1 MLRFAALRP
10 WGPLALAFAATLGV
24 ETALVERKYGVF
36 GGGFGSS
43 HVLRGAG
50 EWGLFLAGLLLAH
63 ALLIGLAWLIV
74 RAAHG
79 RRRRETP
86 VLVLDFLFVAVGG
99 YIAWL
104 AARFEVLSYFSDAL
118 SFGLIRDLGGGSLGD
133 ALLFIGSEAGL
144 AALGVVAVV
153 ILWAAGLRALR
164 RWLPERVAPPPLKW
178 RHLLWPALAL
188 PFAAFAADRAPD
200 VRYALAR
207 FTAFGLAN
215 DALSEASDFDR
226 DGYSWFTPK
235 LDDHPFDSSRHPY
248 ALDVP
253 DDGID
258 QDGVAGDFH
267 FAGGAQAAGPVRL
280 PEHPKHL
287 VLVVLESTRADAIG
301 RVVEGRP
308 VTPVLNAIAA
318 GGSSA
323 LEAYSHV
330 GFTTA
335 SLKSLFSGRLDPAPG
350 TPSLFRDLKAN
361 GYRIGVYSGQPES
374 FGDISAVVGMKAS
387 ADVFVDAET
396 LKDQRAFDFAA
407 KGSLLVDGRKLLA
420 AFDRTMGD
428 AAGWRR
434 PTFLY
439 WNFQEAHF
447 PYSHPGMPRLLP
459 GEPIPR
465 GKIEAANRGW
475 TSLTYWNAVAY
486 DDWLIGQ
493 LIGRLKRLGVWG
505 DTLLVVTADH
515 GESLFDDGFLGHG
528 HVINREQTRVPLIL
542 GAKGVRLPAGP
553 IGLYDYRGIVLRAL
567 GAAVPEGEAHPVFQ
581 HIGPLDSPTAIGM
594 VEAGAN
600 FTTFDFETEEVR
612 FGDRGPRVR
621 YDALPPGSAARAR
634 ADRLFREWERQRWL
648 AKLGRGVL
656 RYGPSPGSV
665 PTQDER
671 RKLNAHPE

>member
-1 MLRFAALRP
+1 MLRFAHLGRCWP
-10 WGPLALAFAATLGV
+10 PALAFGATLGV
-24 ETALVERKYGVF
+24 EGVLVERKYGIF
-36 GGGFGSS
+36 GGGFGNS

-63 ALLIGLAWLIV
+63 ALLIGLVWLVV

-79 RRRRETP
+79 RRRRERP
-86 VLVLDFLFVAVGG
+86 VLALNFLLVAVAG
-99 YIAWL
+99 YGAWL
-104 AARFEVLSYFSDAL
+104 ALKFEVLSYFSDAL

-133 ALLFIGSEAGL
+133 ALLFVGSEAGL
-144 AALGVVAVV
+144 AALGALAAV
-153 ILWAAGLRALR
+153 ILWALGLRLAR
-164 RWLPERVAPPPLKW
+164 RWLPERMAMPTLKW

-188 PFAAFAADRAPD
+188 PLAAFAADRVPD
-200 VRYALAR
+200 VRYGPAR

-215 DALSEASDFDR
+215 DALSAASDFDR

-235 LDDHPFDSSRHPY
+235 IDTAPFDSSRHPY

-267 FAGGAQAAGPVRL
+267 FAGEAQAPGPVRL
-280 PEHPKHL
+280 PAHPKHL
-287 VLVVLESTRADAIG
+287 VLVVLESTRADAVG

-308 VTPVLNAIAA
+308 VTPVLNALAA

-323 LEAYSHV
+323 REAYSHV

-361 GYRIGVYSGQPES
+361 GYRIGVFSGQPES
-374 FGDISAVVGMKAS
+374 FGDISSVVGMKAS
-387 ADVFVDAET
+387 ADLFVDAET

-428 AAGWRR
+428 PAGWRR
-434 PTFLY
+434 PHFLY

-459 GEPIPR
+459 GAPIPR
-465 GKIEAANRGW
+465 GEIVAANRGW
-475 TSLTYWNAVAY
+475 TALTYWNAVAY
-486 DDWLIGQ
+486 DDWLIGR
-493 LIGRLKRLGVWG
+493 LVARLKRLGVWD

-528 HVINREQTRVPLIL
+528 HVINREQTLVPLIL
-542 GAKGVRLPAGP
+542 SARGVALPAGP
-553 IGLYDYRGIVLRAL
+553 VGLYDYRAIVLRAL
-567 GAAVPEGEAHPVFQ
+567 GGRVPVGAPHPVFQ
-581 HIGPLDSPTAIGM
+581 HIGTLDAPAAIGM
-594 VEAGAN
+594 VEAGGV

-612 FGDRGPRVR
+612 FGEGGARAR
-621 YDALPPGSAARAR
+621 YDALRPGSTARAR
-634 ADRLFREWERQRWL
+634 ADRLFREWARQRWL
-648 AKLGRGVL
+648 ARV
-656 RYGPSPGSV
+656 
-665 PTQDER
+665 ER
-671 RKLNAHPE
+671 

>member
-1 MLRFAALRP
+1 MLRFAALRRWWP
-10 WGPLALAFAATLGV
+10 PALAFGATLGV
-24 ETALVERKYGVF
+24 EGALVERKYGIF

-43 HVLRGAG
+43 HVLRGA
-50 EWGLFLAGLLLAH
+50 EWGLFLPALLLAH
-63 ALLIGLAWLIV
+63 ALLIGLLWLVV

-79 RRRRETP
+79 RKRRES
-86 VLVLDFLFVAVGG
+86 VLLPLNFLLVAVAG
-99 YIAWL
+99 YVAWL
-104 AARFEVLSYFSDAL
+104 AAKFEVLAYFSDAL

-133 ALLFIGSEAGL
+133 ALLFVGSEAGL
-144 AALGVVAVV
+144 AALGVAAVV
-153 ILWAAGLRALR
+153 LAWAVGLRLVR
-164 RWLPERVAPPPLKW
+164 RWLPERVAPPSLKW

-188 PFAAFAADRAPD
+188 PLVAFAADRVPD

-215 DALSEASDFDR
+215 DALSQASDFDR
-226 DGYSWFTPK
+226 DGYSWFTPR
-235 LDDHPFDSSRHPY
+235 LDPAPFDASRHPY

-267 FAGGAQAAGPVRL
+267 FTGPAPDRAAVRL
-280 PEHPKHL
+280 PAHPRHL

-308 VTPVLNAIAA
+308 VTPVLNALAA
-318 GGSSA
+318 EGTTA
-323 LEAYSHV
+323 REAYSHV

-350 TPSLFRDLKAN
+350 TSSLFRDLKAN
-361 GYRIGVYSGQPES
+361 GYRIGVFSGQPES

-387 ADVFVDAET
+387 ADAFVDAET

-407 KGSLLVDGRKLLA
+407 KGSLLVDGQRLLA

-459 GEPIPR
+459 GASIPR
-465 GKIEAANRGW
+465 GEIDAANRSW
-475 TSLTYWNAVAY
+475 TALTYWNAVAY

-493 LIGRLKRLGVWG
+493 LIDRLKRLGAWD

-542 GAKGVRLPAGP
+542 GAKGVKLPAGP
-553 IGLYDYRGIVLRAL
+553 VGLDDYRAILLRAL
-567 GAAVPEGEAHPVFQ
+567 GAPVPEGAPHPVFQ
-581 HIGPLDSPTAIGM
+581 HIGSLNSPAAIGI
-594 VEAGAN
+594 VEAGGR
-600 FTTFDFETEEVR
+600 FTTFDFETVVVW
-612 FGDRGPRVR
+612 FGDRGPRAR
-621 YDALPPGSAARAR
+621 YDALPAGSRARAR

-648 AKLGRGVL
+648 KRMEGRG
-656 RYGPSPGSV
+656 R
-665 PTQDER
+665 
-671 RKLNAHPE
+671 

>member
-1 MLRFAALRP
+1 MLRFAALRR
-10 WGPLALAFAATLGV
+10 WWPLALAFGVTLGV
-24 ETALVERKYGVF
+24 EAALVERKYGVF

-50 EWGLFLAGLLLAH
+50 EWALFLAGLLLSH
-63 ALLIGLAWLIV
+63 ALLVGLLWLVV

-79 RRRRETP
+79 RKRRDRP
-86 VLVLDFLFVAVGG
+86 VLALDFLFVAVAGF
-99 YIAWL
+99 IALL
-104 AARFEVLSYFSDAL
+104 AAKFEVLSYFSDAL

-133 ALLFIGSEAGL
+133 ALLFVGSEAGL
-144 AALGVVAVV
+144 AALAAVAALL
-153 ILWAAGLRALR
+153 LWVLGLRLVR
-164 RWLPERVAPPPLKW
+164 RWLPERVTAPPLGW
-178 RHLLWPALAL
+178 RNLLWPALAL
-188 PFAAFAADRAPD
+188 PFVAFAADRVPD

-215 DALSEASDFDR
+215 DALSQASDFDR
-226 DGYSWFTPK
+226 DGYSWFTPR
-235 LDDHPFDSSRHPY
+235 LDPAPFDPSRHPY

-267 FAGGAQAAGPVRL
+267 FAGPAPDRGAARL
-280 PEHPKHL
+280 LAHPKHL

-308 VTPVLNAIAA
+308 VTPVLNALAA
-318 GGSSA
+318 EGTA
-323 LEAYSHV
+323 AREAYSHV

-361 GYRIGVYSGQPES
+361 GYRIGVFSGQPES

-387 ADVFVDAET
+387 ANLFVDAET
-396 LKDQRAFDFAA
+396 LKAQRAFDFAA
-407 KGSLLVDGRKLLA
+407 KGSLLVDGSKLIA

-428 AAGWRR
+428 PAGWRQ

-459 GEPIPR
+459 GTPIPR

-475 TSLTYWNAVAY
+475 TALTYWNAVAY

-493 LIGRLKRLGVWG
+493 LIARLKRLGVWD
-505 DTLLVVTADH
+505 DTLLLVTADH

-528 HVINREQTRVPLIL
+528 HVINREQTRVPLIVS
-542 GAKGVRLPAGP
+542 AKGVKLPAGP
-553 IGLYDYRGIVLRAL
+553 VGLDDYRNIVLRAL
-567 GAAVPEGEAHPVFQ
+567 GAAVPEGAPHPVFQ
-581 HIGPLDSPTAIGM
+581 HIGALDAPAAIGL
-594 VEAGAN
+594 VEAGGV

-612 FGDRGPRVR
+612 FGDRGPRAR
-621 YDALPPGSAARAR
+621 YDALPAGSRARAR
-634 ADRLFREWERQRWL
+634 ADRLFREWARQRWL
-648 AKLGRGVL
+648 AKLERGVL
-656 RYGPSPGSV
+656 RYGPSPSSV

-671 RKLNAHPE
+671 RKITRSP

>member
-1 MLRFAALRP
+1 MLRFAALRR
-10 WGPLALAFAATLGV
+10 WWPLALAFGATLGV
-24 ETALVERKYGVF
+24 EGALVERKYGVF

-43 HVLRGAG
+43 HVLGEPG
-50 EWGLFLAGLLLAH
+50 EWALFLPALLLAH
-63 ALLIGLAWLIV
+63 ALLIGLLWLVV

-79 RRRRETP
+79 RRRRESAILP
-86 VLVLDFLFVAVGG
+86 LNFLLVAVAG
-99 YIAWL
+99 YVAWL
-104 AARFEVLSYFSDAL
+104 AARFEVLAYFSDAL

-133 ALLFIGSEAGL
+133 ALLFVGSEAGL
-144 AALGVVAVV
+144 AALGIVAVV
-153 ILWAAGLRALR
+153 LAWMLGLRLVR
-164 RWLPERVAPPPLKW
+164 RWLPERVTPPPLKW
-178 RHLLWPALAL
+178 RHLLWLAAPL
-188 PFAAFAADRAPD
+188 PFVAFAADRVPD

-215 DALSEASDFDR
+215 DALSAASDFDR
-226 DGYSWFTPK
+226 DGYSWFTPR
-235 LDDHPFDSSRHPY
+235 LDPAPFDPSRHPY

-267 FAGGAQAAGPVRL
+267 FVGESPASGPVGL
-280 PEHPKHL
+280 PAHPRHL

-308 VTPVLNAIAA
+308 VTPVLNALAA
-318 GGSSA
+318 EGTMAG
-323 LEAYSHV
+323 EAYSHV

-350 TPSLFRDLKAN
+350 TASLFRDLKAS
-361 GYRIGVYSGQPES
+361 GYRIGVFSGQPES
-374 FGDISAVVGMKAS
+374 FGDISSVVGMKAS
-387 ADVFVDAET
+387 ADLFVDAET

-420 AFDRTMGD
+420 AFDRAMGD
-428 AAGWRR
+428 PAGWRR

-459 GEPIPR
+459 GAPIPR
-465 GKIEAANRGW
+465 GEIDAANRAW
-475 TSLTYWNAVAY
+475 TALTYWNAVAY
-486 DDWLIGQ
+486 DDWLIGR
-493 LIGRLKRLGVWG
+493 LIARLKRLGVWD

-542 GAKGVRLPAGP
+542 SAKGVKLPAGP
-553 IGLYDYRGIVLRAL
+553 VGLDDYRAIVLRAL
-567 GAAVPEGEAHPVFQ
+567 GAAVPAGQPYPVFQ
-581 HIGPLDSPTAIGM
+581 HIGPLDSPAAIGM
-594 VEAGAN
+594 VEAGGV

-612 FGDRGPRVR
+612 FGDRGPRAR

-634 ADRLFREWERQRWL
+634 ADRLFREWARQRWL
-648 AKLGRGVL
+648 ARL
-656 RYGPSPGSV
+656 
-665 PTQDER
+665 ER
-671 RKLNAHPE
+671 P

>member
-1 MLRFAALRP
+1 VLRFAAFRP
-10 WGPLALAFAATLGV
+10 WGPLVLAFAATLGV
-24 ETALVERKYGVF
+24 EGALVERKYGIF

-63 ALLIGLAWLIV
+63 ALLIGLLWLAV

-79 RRRRETP
+79 RRRREKP
-86 VLVLDFLFVAVGG
+86 VLVLDFLLVAVAG
-99 YIAWL
+99 YLAWL
-104 AARFEVLSYFSDAL
+104 AARFEVLAYFSDAL

-133 ALLFIGSEAGL
+133 ALLFVGSEAGL
-144 AALGVVAVV
+144 AALGVLAVV
-153 ILWAAGLRALR
+153 LLWAIGLRLVR
-164 RWLPERVAPPPLKW
+164 RWLPARVAVPPLKW

-188 PFAAFAADRAPD
+188 PLVAFAADRVPD
-200 VRYALAR
+200 VRYGLAR
-207 FTAFGLAN
+207 FTSFGLAN
-215 DALSEASDFDR
+215 AALSEASDFDR
-226 DGYSWFTPK
+226 DGYSWFTPR
-235 LDDHPFDSSRHPY
+235 LDPAPFDSRRHPY

-253 DDGID
+253 DDGVD
-258 QDGVAGDFH
+258 QDGVAGDFR
-267 FAGGAQAAGPVRL
+267 FAEAVPRRGAVRL
-280 PEHPKHL
+280 PEHRRHL
-287 VLVVLESTRADAIG
+287 VLVVLESTRADAVG
-301 RVVEGRP
+301 RAVEGRP
-308 VTPVLNAIAA
+308 VTPVLNALAAA
-318 GGSSA
+318 GSA
-323 LEAYSHV
+323 APEAYSHV

-350 TPSLFRDLKAN
+350 TASLFRDLKAN
-361 GYRIGVYSGQPES
+361 GYRIGVFSGQPES

-387 ADVFVDAET
+387 ADLFVDAET

-428 AAGWRR
+428 PRGWRR

-459 GEPIPR
+459 GAPIPR

-493 LIGRLKRLGVWG
+493 LIARLKRLGVWE

-542 GAKGVRLPAGP
+542 SAKGVKLPAGP
-553 IGLYDYRGIVLRAL
+553 VGLYDYRAILLRAL
-567 GAAVPEGEAHPVFQ
+567 GAAVPESEPHPVFQ
-581 HIGPLDSPTAIGM
+581 HIGSLDTPTAIGM
-594 VEAGAN
+594 VEAGAT

-612 FGDRGPRVR
+612 FGDRGPSAR
-621 YDALPPGSAARAR
+621 YDALPAGSAARAK
-634 ADRLFREWERQRWL
+634 ADRLFREWARQRWL
-648 AKLGRGVL
+648 AKLERG
-656 RYGPSPGSV
+656 
-665 PTQDER
+665 
-671 RKLNAHPE
+671 

>member
-1 MLRFAALRP
+1 MGAMLRFAALRA
-10 WGPLALAFAATLGV
+10 WWPLVLAFAATLGV
-24 ETALVERKYGVF
+24 EGALVERKYGIF
-36 GGGFGSS
+36 SGGFGSS

-50 EWGLFLAGLLLAH
+50 EWALFLAGLLLAH
-63 ALLIGLAWLIV
+63 ALLIGLIWLVV

-79 RRRRETP
+79 RRRRDRP
-86 VLVLDFLFVAVGG
+86 VLALNFLLVAVAG
-99 YIAWL
+99 YGAWL
-104 AARFEVLSYFSDAL
+104 AIKFEVLSYFSDAL

-133 ALLFIGSEAGL
+133 ALLFVGSEAGL
-144 AALGVVAVV
+144 AALAAASVVV
-153 ILWAAGLRALR
+153 LWAVALRVLR
-164 RWLPERVAPPPLKW
+164 RWLPARVAVPPLKW
-178 RHLLWPALAL
+178 RHMLWLAAPL
-188 PFAAFAADRAPD
+188 PLVAFAADRVPD
-200 VRYALAR
+200 VRYGLAR
-207 FTAFGLAN
+207 FTAFGLSNA
-215 DALSEASDFDR
+215 ALSAASDFDR
-226 DGYSWFTPK
+226 DGYSWFTPR
-235 LDDHPFDSSRHPY
+235 LDPAPFDSSRHPY

-253 DDGID
+253 DDGVD

-267 FAGGAQAAGPVRL
+267 FAEAVPQRGAVRL
-280 PEHPKHL
+280 PPHPRHL

-308 VTPVLNAIAA
+308 VTPVLNALAA

-323 LEAYSHV
+323 GEAYSHV

-350 TPSLFRDLKAN
+350 TASLFRDLKAN

-374 FGDISAVVGMKAS
+374 FGDISSVVGMKAS

-407 KGSLLVDGRKLLA
+407 KGSLLVDGRRLLA

-428 AAGWRR
+428 PAGWRR

-459 GEPIPR
+459 GAPIPR

-486 DDWLIGQ
+486 DDWLIGR
-493 LIGRLKRLGVWG
+493 LVARLKLLGVWD

-515 GESLFDDGFLGHG
+515 GESLFDDDFLGHG
-528 HVINREQTRVPLIL
+528 HVINRQQTRVPLIL
-542 GAKGVRLPAGP
+542 SAHGIALPAGP
-553 IGLYDYRGIVLRAL
+553 VGLYDYRAILLRAL
-567 GAAVPEGEAHPVFQ
+567 GAAVPESEPHPVFQ
-581 HIGPLDSPTAIGM
+581 HIGPLDSPAAIGI
-594 VEAGAN
+594 VEAGGV

-621 YDALPPGSAARAR
+621 YDALPPGSAARAK
-634 ADRLFREWERQRWL
+634 ADRLFREWGRQRWL
-648 AKLGRGVL
+648 AKL
-656 RYGPSPGSV
+656 
-665 PTQDER
+665 ER
-671 RKLNAHPE
+671 

>member
-1 MLRFAALRP
+1 MLRSAALRR
-10 WGPLALAFAATLGV
+10 WWPLALAFGATLAV
-24 ETALVERKYGVF
+24 EGALVERKYGVF

-43 HVLRGAG
+43 HVVRGAG
-50 EWGLFLAGLLLAH
+50 AWALFLPALLLAH
-63 ALLIGLAWLIV
+63 GVLIGLLWLVI

-79 RRRRETP
+79 RRRREKP
-86 VLVLDFLFVAVGG
+86 VLALNFLLVAVGG
-99 YIAWL
+99 YVGWL
-104 AARFEVLSYFSDAL
+104 AAKFEVLAYFSDAL

-133 ALLFIGSEAGL
+133 ALLFVGSEAGL
-144 AALGVVAVV
+144 AALGVAAVLL
-153 ILWAAGLRALR
+153 LWALGLRLVR
-164 RWLPERVAPPPLKW
+164 RLLPERMAPPPLRW

-188 PFAAFAADRAPD
+188 PFFAFAADRAPD

-215 DALSEASDFDR
+215 DALSAASDFDR
-226 DGYSWFTPK
+226 DGYSWFTPR
-235 LDDHPFDSSRHPY
+235 LDPAPFDSSRHPY

-267 FAGGAQAAGPVRL
+267 FDGGAQLPGPIRL
-280 PEHPKHL
+280 PGRRRHL

-308 VTPVLNAIAA
+308 VTPVLNALGAQGTMA
-318 GGSSA
+318 G
-323 LEAYSHV
+323 EAYSHV

-361 GYRIGVYSGQPES
+361 GYRIGVFSGQPES
-374 FGDISAVVGMKAS
+374 FGDISEVVGMKAN
-387 ADVFVDAET
+387 ADLFVDAET

-420 AFDRTMGD
+420 AFDGTMGNPG
-428 AAGWRR
+428 GWRR

-459 GEPIPR
+459 GPPIPR
-465 GKIEAANRGW
+465 GEIKAANRGW
-475 TSLTYWNAVAY
+475 TALTYWNAVAY

-493 LIGRLKRLGVWG
+493 LIARLKRLGVWD

-542 GAKGVRLPAGP
+542 GAKGVALPAGP
-553 IGLYDYRGIVLRAL
+553 VGLDDYRAIVLRAL
-567 GAAVPEGEAHPVFQ
+567 GAVVPEGAAHPVFQ
-581 HIGPLDSPTAIGM
+581 HIGSLDAPAAIGM
-594 VEAGAN
+594 VEAGGV

-612 FGDRGPRVR
+612 FGDRGPRAR
-621 YDALPPGSAARAR
+621 YDALPEGSRARAR
-634 ADRLFREWERQRWL
+634 ADRLFREWARQRWL
-648 AKLGRGVL
+648 AKLERVGRG
-656 RYGPSPGSV
+656 RP
-665 PTQDER
+665 
-671 RKLNAHPE
+671 

>member
-1 MLRFAALRP
+1 MLRFADFRR
-10 WGPLALAFAATLGV
+10 WGPPALAFGATLGV
-24 ETALVERKYGVF
+24 EGALVERKYGIF

-63 ALLIGLAWLIV
+63 ALLIGLLWMVV

-79 RRRRETP
+79 RGRRERP
-86 VLVLDFLFVAVGG
+86 VLALNFLLVAVAG
-99 YIAWL
+99 YGAWL
-104 AARFEVLSYFSDAL
+104 AAKFEVLSYFSDAL

-144 AALGVVAVV
+144 AALGSLAAV
-153 ILWAAGLRALR
+153 ILWALGLRVAR
-164 RWLPERVAPPPLKW
+164 RWLPERMAMPPLKW
-178 RHLLWPALAL
+178 RHLLSLALAL
-188 PFAAFAADRAPD
+188 PFVAFAADRVPD
-200 VRYALAR
+200 VRYGLAR

-215 DALSEASDFDR
+215 DALSEATDFDR
-226 DGYSWFTPK
+226 DDYSWFTPR
-235 LDDHPFDSSRHPY
+235 LDDRPFDASRHPY

-258 QDGVAGDFH
+258 QDGVAGDFQ
-267 FAGGAQAAGPVRL
+267 FAGEAQAAGPVRL
-280 PEHPKHL
+280 PAHPKHL

-301 RVVEGRP
+301 RTVEGMP
-308 VTPVLNAIAA
+308 VTPVLNALAA
-318 GGSSA
+318 QGSA
-323 LEAYSHV
+323 AREAYSHV

-361 GYRIGVYSGQPES
+361 GYRIGVFSGQPES
-374 FGDISAVVGMKAS
+374 FGDISSVVGMKAS
-387 ADVFVDAET
+387 ADVFVDAEA
-396 LKDQRAFDFAA
+396 LKNERAFDFAA

-428 AAGWRR
+428 PAGWRR

-459 GEPIPR
+459 GAPIPR
-465 GKIEAANRGW
+465 SEIEAANRGW

-493 LIGRLKRLGVWG
+493 LIARLKRLGVWD
-505 DTLLVVTADH
+505 DTLLAVTADH

-542 GAKGVRLPAGP
+542 GAKSAALPVGP
-553 IGLYDYRGIVLRAL
+553 VGLYDYRSILLRTL
-567 GAAVPEGEAHPVFQ
+567 GAAVPEGTPHPVFQ

-594 VEAGAN
+594 VEAGGV
-600 FTTFDFETEEVR
+600 FTIFDFETEEVR
-612 FGDRGPRVR
+612 FGDRGPSAR
-621 YDALPPGSAARAR
+621 YDSLPPGSAARAR
-634 ADRLFREWERQRWL
+634 ADRLFREWARQRWL
-648 AKLGRGVL
+648 ARL
-656 RYGPSPGSV
+656 
-665 PTQDER
+665 ER
-671 RKLNAHPE
+671 S